1 MSAFAVGLDLG
12 TTTIQAQ
19 LINLETREIIKNF
32 SAFNDQRIFGADVIS
47 RISAAQNGKLS
58 ELFFAINSQVESILR
73 QFINEYNISIER
85 CAVSGNTT
93 MLHIFCGAD
102 PSGMGHAPYTPEF
115 LEERNFKGEELSLSA
130 SQVTLLPGVSAFIGA
145 DIVAGLAYIDVLGNS
160 KTANA
165 GSLLFIDIGTNGEMA
180 LYTKKDKKIICCST
194 AAGPCFEEAQAKC
207 GLNASE
213 FIDTIAEMKRKNIID
228 ETGALDDKFVNKG
241 FTVENVGIITQKN
254 VREFQLAKSAIYS
267 GIKTLCKTARMDLAN
282 IGAVYIAGGLGEY
295 INLENAAELKLLP
308 GEFISGTAANINVCG
323 NTSLKGASQSL
334 IDPAFLPRCREIITC
349 AQTID
354 LAGDKY
360 FTAAFEHNMW
370 F

>member
-1 MSAFAVGLDLG
+1 MSAFAVGFDIG

-19 LINLETREIIKNF
+19 LINLDTGKIIKTF
-32 SAFNDQRIFGADVIS
+32 SALNAQRVFGADVIS

-58 ELFFAINSQVESILR
+58 ELFSAINNQVEGILR
-73 QFINEYNISIER
+73 QFIREYNISIER

-93 MLHIFCGAD
+93 MLHLFCRTD

-115 LEERNFKGEELSLSA
+115 LNERNFKGEELSLSA

-145 DIVAGLAYIDVLGNS
+145 DITAGMAYIDIS
-160 KTANA
+160 KN
-165 GSLLFIDIGTNGEMA
+165 LNKCHVLFIDIGTNGEMA
-180 LYTKKDKKIICCST
+180 LYTQQEKIICCST

-213 FIDTIAEMKRKNIID
+213 FIDEIAEMKRKNIID
-228 ETGALDDKFVNKG
+228 ETGALDDKFINNG
-241 FTVENVGIITQKN
+241 FPVKDGKIITQKN

-267 GIKTLCKTARMDLAN
+267 GIKTLCRTAHVELTN
-282 IGAVYIAGGLGEY
+282 IDEVYIAGGIGEY
-295 INLENAAELKLLP
+295 LNIENAAELKLLP
-308 GEFISGTAANINVCG
+308 REFAGGTAAKINVCG
-323 NTSLKGASQSL
+323 NTSLKGAVQSL
-334 IDPAFLPRCREIITC
+334 IDPAFLQRCREIIAR

-360 FTAAFEHNMW
+360 FAAAFEHNMW